1 MDHIDAILYINLEYR
16 TDRNE
21 HILREIS
28 KICNDSSKIYRIDAI
43 RKEIGALGC
52 GLSHI
57 KALEYALEHPEWK
70 NILILEDD
78 FTFKSNDTNSIISD
92 ITYIIK
98 SVTVFDIILLS
109 FSKYDLKYVDTPFSN
124 IKKMIYSQ
132 TTSSYIIRNEY
143 IPKLLSVFKAA
154 MLDMELNGRRVE
166 NCIDIAWTKLQPSD
180 NWYSTFPALG
190 YQYSSYSDIENMYIS
205 YDC

>member
-1 MDHIDAILYINLEYR
+1 MEHIDAILYINLEYR

-28 KICNDSSKIYRIDAI
+28 KLCIDSTKIHRIDAI
-43 RKEIGALGC
+43 RKELGALGC

-78 FTFKSNDTNSIISD
+78 FTFKSNDRNSIISD
-92 ITYIIK
+92 ITHIIK
-98 SVTVFDIILLS
+98 SVTVFDMILLS
-109 FSKYDLKYVDTPFSN
+109 FSKYDLKYVDTPFNN

-143 IPKLLSVFKAA
+143 IPKLLSVFKTA
-154 MLDMELNGRRVE
+154 MFDIELNGRKFE
-166 NCIDIAWTKLQPSD
+166 NCIDIAWTNLQPSD
-180 NWYSTFPALG
+180 NWYSVFPALG
-190 YQYSSYSDIENMYIS
+190 YQYSSYSDIENMYVS